1 MKIKE
6 LIKQL
11 GKIKDKEIYVGF
23 GVWFGDENWA
33 KGHKIFWDGG
43 SRNVRIVEHKG
54 LKVDVVGYGGSRNIR
69 LVEHKGLKV
78 AVLGYADNCLAYTF
92 NELEAKTRK
101 VIES

>member
-1 MKIKE
+1 MKIKD

-11 GKIKDKEIYVGF
+11 GKIKDKETSVGF

-43 SRNVRIVEHKG
+43 SSSVRL
-54 LKVDVVGYGGSRNIR
+54 LK
-69 LVEHKGLKV
+69 HKGLKV
-78 AVLGYADNCLAYTF
+78 AVVGYADNCLAYTF

>member
-1 MKIKE
+1 MTIKD

-11 GKIKDKEIYVGF
+11 GKIKDKETSVGF
-23 GVWFGDENWA
+23 GVWFGDCA

-43 SRNVRIVEHKG
+43 SGSVRL
-54 LKVDVVGYGGSRNIR
+54 LK
-69 LVEHKGLKV
+69 HKGLKV
-78 AVLGYADNCLAYTF
+78 AVVGYADNCLAYTF